1 MFFVLMM
8 SQHVGDNSFNVVR
21 LAVAIGCQR
30 FILFLCYA
38 RCYIE
43 LPEKRKVLSAYCA
56 QFFVIAA
63 AYFVFGIGVSQLP
76 PTSPN
81 KNAWG
86 VLSYIGIIPAFEI
99 LCNFGYFSPLL
110 VNFRLALDVPHVIN
124 RMGEMML
131 ISVGEISVYLS
142 RWAPFAFELFLF

>member
-21 LAVAIGCQR
+21 LAIAIGCQR

-43 LPEKRKVLSAYCA
+43 LPAKRTVLSAYCA
-56 QFFVIAA
+56 QFFIIAA
-63 AYFVFGIGVSQLP
+63 AYFVFGIAVAQLP
-76 PTSPN
+76 PTSPKEN
-81 KNAWG
+81 APAWG

-99 LCNFGYFSPLL
+99 LCNFGYFSPYLI
-110 VNFRLALDVPHVIN
+110 NFRMALDVPHVIN

-142 RWAPFAFELFLF
+142 RWARFHV